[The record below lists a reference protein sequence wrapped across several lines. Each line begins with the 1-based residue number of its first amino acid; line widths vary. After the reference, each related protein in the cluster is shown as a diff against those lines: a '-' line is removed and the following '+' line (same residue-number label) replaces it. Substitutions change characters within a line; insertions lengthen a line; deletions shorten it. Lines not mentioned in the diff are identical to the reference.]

1 MANWKKVIVSGS
13 NAELK
18 QITASAGITLPGI
31 AAGAGGDTIPL
42 VIDSDG
48 NVTKGSAYALAS
60 GGDTVGGSNL
70 TDNVVI
76 VGNGSSAIDAAA
88 GQLLSFEDSHLN
100 NISSITMSGDIVF
113 DAESSIEANTGVKLN
128 ITASGIKASTLD
140 ISGNIDTALGE
151 GVVFTDSN
159 GLLKVDGGDF
169 KYDGTNKLTI
179 TQIENVNSRT
189 HVTASGNIKAGG
201 HVSGSSVTGSNGL
214 AIGTGANIR
223 TVAEYTSNQLVLG
236 DASEDV
242 KIQSEK
248 LIISATNGITAS
260 VVPTDE
266 PAFTL
271 GQKANGEVVKFPVS
285 SNNTSTGNSIVGVN
299 EGANI
304 DILGSSTTEY
314 VKIVSRIMPTEGARK
329 SFLLNG
335 LVISGSDGKLTQAGA
350 NLAQAG
356 ITIDSNSTVKIFNH
370 GNGNEQIVGVASFEE
385 SPNNGSTNVDGDF
398 KFTLDSAVSADVF
411 SDGKPIDVFLQVTT
425 NTGTPTIS
433 LEQDVDIEGS
443 ASIAGTLDIHG
454 GGLYFSGS
462 EDDGDIFQISHS
474 AGTTLNITAS
484 NIDVSGHISA
494 SSFDFNAITFT
505 GQDIVQSTGDN
516 QFGDN
521 VLNDN
526 HMFSGSVL
534 ITGSLNLQANTI
546 LSIPGHSNVSSSL
559 NAIQI
564 NSASAGASIA
574 SINTSVGNQST
585 LISNNAGDISTNEA
599 AISNNTANITANDTD
614 IVANAA
620 AAAAANALASLNA
633 TKITTNSGSAGASIA
648 AIISDVSDNTTDI
661 AGVGNDI
668 SQLENT
674 VTTNASTAAAATAA
688 VAVTAANNATA
699 TAAASATA
707 TANASAI
714 STLNGQSSTY
724 LPLAGGTMA
733 GAINLNTQNITNG
746 GNIAATSVNA
756 TGNVTVGGNLTVE
769 GTTTILSSTD
779 LQIED
784 RFILI
789 GSGSAGVG
797 AGYGDGVQSDVGIIF
812 ETNRNS
818 GGTALGT
825 ALYHDGDDDRI
836 NIARGVAS
844 NIAGDIPANQIHG
857 HVVSVRATGSAAY
870 KGTLLNNTVNK
881 AGTAGGGDVIFGV
894 GEMVIDQA
902 GAGDIWIYTNSPA

>member
-18 QITASAGITLPGI
+18 EITASTGITLPGI

-70 TDNVVI
+70 TNNVVI
-76 VGNGSSAIDAAA
+76 VGDGSSAIEAAN
-88 GQLLSFEDSHLN
+88 GELLSFNESHLN

-113 DAESSIEANTGVKLN
+113 DVESSIEANSGVKLN

-140 ISGNIDTALGE
+140 ISGNIDTSLNE
-151 GVVFTDSN
+151 GVVFTDAN
-159 GLLKVDGGDF
+159 GILKVDSDF

-189 HVTASGNIKAGG
+189 HITASGNIKVGG

-214 AIGTGANIR
+214 AIGTGTSIR

-248 LIISATNGITAS
+248 LIINATHGITAS

-266 PAFTL
+266 PTFTL

-285 SNNTSTGNSIVGVN
+285 LNNTSTGNSIVGVN
-299 EGANI
+299 EGNNI
-304 DILGSSTTEY
+304 DIVGASTTEY
-314 VKIVSRIMPTEGARK
+314 VKIVSRIMPVEGAR
-329 SFLLNG
+329 SSYNSNE

-356 ITIDSNSTVKIFNH
+356 LTIDSNSTVKIFNH

-411 SDGKPIDVFLQVTT
+411 SQGKPIDVFLQVTT

-484 NIDVSGHISA
+484 NIDVAGHISA
-494 SSFDFNAITFT
+494 SSFDFDAITFT
-505 GQDIVQSTGDN
+505 GADVVQSTGN
-516 QFGDN
+516 NIFGDD
-521 VLNDN
+521 VINDV
-526 HMFSGSVL
+526 HKFSGSVSM
-534 ITGSLNLQANTI
+534 TGALNLQANTI

-574 SINTSVGNQST
+574 SINTSVSNQST
-585 LISNNAGDISTNEA
+585 LIGNNSNNISTNA
-599 AISNNTANITANDTD
+599 GNISANTANITANDAD
-614 IVANAA
+614 ITANAA
-620 AAAAANALASLNA
+620 AAAAASAAAATNASA
-633 TKITTNSGSAGASIA
+633 ITTNSGSAGASIA
-648 AIISDVSDNTTDI
+648 AIISDVSGNTNDI
-661 AGVGNDI
+661 ADVTNDL

-674 VTTNASTAAAATAA
+674 VTNNATTAATATAA
-688 VAVTAANNATA
+688 VATSAAANA
-699 TAAASATA
+699 TAAAAASAAA
-707 TANASAI
+707 TTNATAI
-714 STLNGQSSTY
+714 STLNSQASTY

-733 GAINLNTQNITNG
+733 GTINLNNNNITNG
-746 GNIAATSVNA
+746 GNIGVTNVAA

-797 AGYGDGVQSDVGIIF
+797 AGYGAGIQKDVGIIF
-812 ETNRNS
+812 ETNQNS

-825 ALYHDGDDDRI
+825 ALYHDGTDDRI

-844 NIAGDIPANQIHG
+844 NIAGDIPAGQIHG

-881 AGTAGGGDVIFGV
+881 AGIEGQGDVIFGV

>member
-18 QITASAGITLPGI
+18 QITASAGIHLPGI
-31 AAGAGGDTIPL
+31 AAGAHSATTTPL
-42 VIDSDG
+42 VIDSTG
-48 NVTKGSAYALAS
+48 KVTTGSAYALAA
-60 GGDTVGGSNL
+60 GGDTVGGSGL

-76 VGNGSSAIDAAA
+76 IGNGNSAIEAAA
-88 GQLLSFEDSHLN
+88 GQLLSFEESHLN

-113 DAESSIEANTGVKLN
+113 DEESSIHANSGKLH
-128 ITASGIKASTLD
+128 ITASSIKSTKLD
-140 ISGNIDTALGE
+140 ISGDIDTGLSE
-151 GVVFTDSN
+151 GVVFADSN
-159 GLLKVDGGDF
+159 GILKADSGDF

-189 HVTASGNIKAGG
+189 HVTSSGNIKAVGY
-201 HVSGSSVTGSNGL
+201 VSGSSVTGSNGL
-214 AIGTGANIR
+214 AIGTGTNIR

-248 LIISATNGITAS
+248 LIINATHGITAS

-285 SNNTSTGNSIVGVN
+285 SNNNSTDNSIVGVN

-304 DILGSSTTEY
+304 DIVGASTTEY
-314 VKIVSRIMPTEGARK
+314 VKLVSRILPTEGSRT
-329 SFLLNG
+329 SFQLSKN
-335 LVISGSDGKLTQAGA
+335 VISGSNGKLTQAGA
-350 NLAQAG
+350 NLDQAG
-356 ITIDSNSTVKIFNH
+356 LTIDGTSTVKIFNH
-370 GNGNEQIVGVASFEE
+370 GNGSEQIIGVTSFDE
-385 SPNNGSTNVDGDF
+385 SPSNGSVNVDDDF
-398 KFTLDSAVSADVF
+398 KFVLDSVLN
-411 SDGKPIDVFLQVTT
+411 SDMVGNNKPIDVFLQVTT

-462 EDDGDIFQISHS
+462 EGDIFQISHS
-474 AGTTLNITAS
+474 AGSTLNITAS
-484 NIDVSGHISA
+484 NIDVSGHVSA
-494 SSFDFNAITFT
+494 SSFDFNAITFS
-505 GQDIVQSTGDN
+505 GNDIVQSTGDN

-521 VLNDN
+521 VLADN
-526 HMFSGSVL
+526 HMFSGSVS

-546 LSIPGHSNVSSSL
+546 LSIPGYSDVSSSL

-574 SINTSVGNQST
+574 SINTSVSAQSS
-585 LISNNAGDISTNEA
+585 LIGTNTSNISTNAADIVTNTA
-599 AISNNTANITANDTD
+599 AISANDADIAANTTAISANDADIAANTSAITA
-614 IVANAA
+614 
-620 AAAAANALASLNA
+620 
-633 TKITTNSGSAGASIA
+633 
-648 AIISDVSDNTTDI
+648 
-661 AGVGNDI
+661 
-668 SQLENT
+668 
-674 VTTNASTAAAATAA
+674 NASTAATATAA
-688 VAVTAANNATA
+688 VAATAAANATAISSNDTDIAANTAAITANASTAATA
-699 TAAASATA
+699 TATVAATAAANATAIASATSTA
-707 TANASAI
+707 DANATAI
-714 STLNGQSSTY
+714 STLNGQSTTY

-733 GAINLNTQNITNG
+733 GNINLSNNNITNG
-746 GNIAATSVNA
+746 GSIGATSVN
-756 TGNVTVGGNLTVE
+756 TSGNVTVGGDLTVN
-769 GTTTILSSTD
+769 GQTTILSSTD

-789 GSGSAGVG
+789 GSGSAGTG
-797 AGYGDGVQSDVGIIF
+797 AGYGGSIQKDVGIIF
-812 ETNRNS
+812 ETNRNG

-825 ALYHDGDDDRI
+825 ALYHDGTDDRI

-844 NIAGDIPANQIHG
+844 NIAGDIPADQIHG

-881 AGTAGGGDVIFGV
+881 AGIAGGGDVIFGV

-902 GAGDIWIYTNSPA
+902 GTGDIWIYTNSPA